1 MEINIVWLY
10 PDILNLHGDRGNVMA
25 LLKIGEAMGLPI
37 NLIKAGNADEVP
49 DLESVDLI
57 VMGAGQLRDID
68 YVKNDMLKYE
78 ARLRAYVEQDGYILI
93 TGSTGCI
100 FGSKYYLEDGKEAD
114 GLCIFDME
122 ARALNRTKMPML
134 TKEVYGDDIY
144 WKTEDGMEI
153 IGCQIQR
160 MDFKLRGDTQPLGR
174 LVYGYGNNCKD
185 DKEGARYKNVL
196 FTNTVGPLLSC
207 NPWLGIKILKAIAEK
222 KEMEI
227 AERDERKPDYFE
239 MAKHSF
245 LLKKAFIKGKKKLP
259 GIINNIDY

>member
-25 LLKIGEAMGLPI
+25 LLKIGEAMELPV
-37 NLIKAGNADEVP
+37 NLIKVNNADELP
-49 DLESVDLI
+49 DLEAVDLI

-78 ARLRAYVEQDGYILI
+78 EKLRAYVEQDGYILI

-100 FGSKYYLEDGKEAD
+100 FGSKYYLEDGKEAA
-114 GLCIFDME
+114 GLGIFDME

-160 MDFKLRGDTQPLGR
+160 MDFKLGGSTTPLGR
-174 LVYGYGNNCKD
+174 LVYGYGNNCRD

-196 FTNTVGPLLSC
+196 FTNTVGPLLSG
-207 NPWLGIKILKAIAEK
+207 NPWFGIKILKEAAARKGLETAEP
-222 KEMEI
+222 
-227 AERDERKPDYFE
+227 DEQKLDYLK
-239 MAKHSF
+239 MAKNSF
-245 LLKKAFIKGKKKLP
+245 ALKKAFIKDKKKLP
-259 GIINNIDY
+259 GIINNIAY